1 MDLIRTLLARFT
13 SLFRRRTLD
22 ADLDEELVAHID
34 FATQENIQ
42 RGLPPAVAR
51 TQALRAFGSLTQTRE
66 AYRVQRGM
74 PILAQFAR
82 DLHFAFRQLR
92 KSPGFAFTAI
102 LTLALGIGANTA
114 IFSVMHAVLLRML
127 PVRDPDQ
134 LFYITHERTP
144 DNLPISITGDS
155 RYSNS
160 INLYNRLREDRAV
173 LSDVIAYVP
182 LSFGKTAVRI
192 GENPEELRADEVS
205 GNFFSALGVSMSAG
219 SAFTPDDE
227 TKHSSVAV
235 LSYGYWNARFSADPA
250 IIGRTISVRGIP
262 FTILGVAAPHF
273 YGVESGGSA
282 TDLWIPLQNRPEL
295 PAWGVPVST
304 GRTIY
309 GTPSWWALLLMV
321 RLKPGLTAEQ
331 AAAHLSSIYAHASY
345 ESSTLPANV
354 PPLQLQL
361 VAARGL
367 GTSNTDYETPLRVL
381 MGMVV
386 LVLVIVCVNIVML
399 LAARNSSREREFA
412 LRLALGARRWPLF
425 RQLLA
430 ESLLLVT
437 TGSALGWLFA
447 VEATYL
453 LSRWAELEVS
463 LAPDRSVLAFTLA
476 ISAAAAILFGLAPL
490 RTAVSVPVGLTL
502 KASSGTQATASRH
515 RALSGKILIAIQ
527 MAFCCVLLFA
537 SGLLVRTLLNYRNT
551 NLGIQSDSVLAFGA
565 HPLGSPTR
573 ETKLA
578 FYREL
583 LARLQVL
590 PGVTSAAVVELRPGT
605 GWSDNTLLFLDDH
618 QYPWDN
624 GRNLLRSNR
633 VSPSFFSTL
642 GIPLLAGRSL
652 RDSDTLSTPLVA
664 VVNQTFAERYFPQST
679 PIGHIIGGKDE
690 RALIVGIVRNSKYAS
705 TDEEK
710 MPMAWYNFAQGSSIA
725 DMDVELRTSGNPLAL
740 LPSVLRSVR
749 QLDPNIPLNKPQAL
763 STAFQE
769 SYLMPTLVARL
780 AIFFGALAALL
791 VCVGLYGTLAYR
803 VHRRTVEIGVRLAL
817 GAQRNQVLWMILRDS
832 LILVAIGLA
841 AGLPLAWLTSRWMAT
856 LLYQLSAHDPF
867 SLIAASAGV
876 LAISVAAALIPAR
889 RAASI
894 DPMYALRTE

>member
-1 MDLIRTLLARFT
+1 
-13 SLFRRRTLD
+13 
-22 ADLDEELVAHID
+22 
-34 FATQENIQ
+34 
-42 RGLPPAVAR
+42 
-51 TQALRAFGSLTQTRE
+51 
-66 AYRVQRGM
+66 M

-295 PAWGVPVST
+295 PAWGIPVST
-304 GRTIY
+304 GTHHLRHTKLVGSSAHGSPQARSHR
-309 GTPSWWALLLMV
+309 GTGRRPS
-321 RLKPGLTAEQ
+321 Q
-331 AAAHLSSIYAHASY
+331 FHLR
-345 ESSTLPANV
+345 PCV
-354 PPLQLQL
+354 
-361 VAARGL
+361 
-367 GTSNTDYETPLRVL
+367 LRVL
-381 MGMVV
+381 H
-386 LVLVIVCVNIVML
+386 
-399 LAARNSSREREFA
+399 AARQCSAASVAACCRARSRHLQHRLRNSSSRIDGHGRSRSRHCLRQHRHAPCCTQFQPRTRIRPAPRTWREPLAPPAPIAGRKPSA
-412 LRLALGARRWPLF
+412 RHHRLCARLALRRSKRRTCSPDGPSSKS
-425 RQLLA
+425 A
-430 ESLLLVT
+430 SLPIAPF
-437 TGSALGWLFA
+437 S
-447 VEATYL
+447 
-453 LSRWAELEVS
+453 LSPSRS
-463 LAPDRSVLAFTLA
+463 LQPPRL
-476 ISAAAAILFGLAPL
+476 LFGLAPL
-490 RTAVSVPVGLTL
+490 RTALSVPVGLTL

-590 PGVTSAAVVELRPGT
+590 PGVKSAAVVELRPGT
-605 GWSDNTLLFLDDH
+605 GWSDNTLAL
-618 QYPWDN
+618 P
-624 GRNLLRSNR
+624 RRPP
-633 VSPSFFSTL
+633 VPL
-642 GIPLLAGRSL
+642 GQRTQPA
-652 RDSDTLSTPLVA
+652 
-664 VVNQTFAERYFPQST
+664 PQ
-679 PIGHIIGGKDE
+679 
-690 RALIVGIVRNSKYAS
+690 
-705 TDEEK
+705 
-710 MPMAWYNFAQGSSIA
+710 
-725 DMDVELRTSGNPLAL
+725 
-740 LPSVLRSVR
+740 
-749 QLDPNIPLNKPQAL
+749 
-763 STAFQE
+763 
-769 SYLMPTLVARL
+769 
-780 AIFFGALAALL
+780 
-791 VCVGLYGTLAYR
+791 
-803 VHRRTVEIGVRLAL
+803 
-817 GAQRNQVLWMILRDS
+817 
-832 LILVAIGLA
+832 
-841 AGLPLAWLTSRWMAT
+841 
-856 LLYQLSAHDPF
+856 QLSLSQLLLDARH
-867 SLIAASAGV
+867 
-876 LAISVAAALIPAR
+876 PAPR
-889 RAASI
+889 G
-894 DPMYALRTE
+894 P